1 MGQMLPCCPAE
12 ERVWGK
18 REGHVVMRL
27 TRWRVHPY
35 RRWREGVGRREEKR
49 TPVLAAGVRGPRWAG
64 EDVMP
69 FQDVGF

>member
-1 MGQMLPCCPAE
+1 ME
-12 ERVWGK
+12 
-18 REGHVVMRL
+18 MRL

-35 RRWREGVGRREEKR
+35 CRWREGVGGREEKR
-49 TPVLAAGVRGPRWAG
+49 APVLAAGVRGPRWAG